1 MSMDWMKEGPEGN
14 ARLIQELKRRR
25 AAMQTAGGGRPE
37 LEPLERNLDTSFTSQ
52 QSQED
57 WERSDKF
64 MQAME
69 TRLPNS
75 IPWGIDRKYF
85 KFEKLPTLAP
95 ATTNYIPSPEG
106 NSRIVPQLIPGY
118 TGHVGKLK
126 HSIGNTYGNAT
137 ARMLGRV
144 SPAFVPMHEGLETNQ
159 PFTLQR
165 TGYPTFQH
173 TPWQRSRPDTA
184 NRKAMRD
191 PILREL
197 SVDIVQRI
205 SNQLISRVGG
215 KTRYPMNKV
224 VLDVK
229 RACDEVFHPRIGL
242 NTGAHPNADSGAELT
257 EEQAKRAFALL
268 RIEML
273 DKDIHQLFRQLSRP
287 TDMGRLRVDV
297 LCAALE
303 HKQAEH
309 PLVRDP
315 MAKRGVSQNNLSRPT
330 TQASTFRPKTPWAQD
345 DS

>member
-1 MSMDWMKEGPEGN
+1 MEWMREGAEGN
-14 ARLIQELKRRR
+14 ARLIEELKRRR
-25 AAMQTAGGGRPE
+25 AAMHNGAGGVGQPA
-37 LEPLERNLDTSFTSQ
+37 LEPLERSLDDSFTSQ
-52 QSQED
+52 QSKED

-64 MQAME
+64 IQAME
-69 TRLPNS
+69 TRLPTS

-85 KFEKLPTLAP
+85 KFEKLPVLP
-95 ATTNYIPSPEG
+95 AVTNYTVTPQAQ
-106 NSRIVPQLIPGY
+106 NSIVPQLIPGY

-184 NRKAMRD
+184 NRKVMRD
-191 PILREL
+191 PILREV

-224 VLDVK
+224 ILDVK
-229 RACDEVFHPRIGL
+229 RACDEVFHPRLGL

-273 DKDIHQLFRQLSRP
+273 DKDIQQLFRQLSRP
-287 TDMGRLRVDV
+287 SDMGRLRVDI
-297 LCAALE
+297 LCAALD
-303 HKQAEH
+303 HKQGEH
-309 PLVRDP
+309 PLARDP
-315 MAKRGVSQNNLSRPT
+315 YAKRAVSQNNMSRPT
-330 TQASTFRPKTPWAQD
+330 TQASSFRPKTPWALD